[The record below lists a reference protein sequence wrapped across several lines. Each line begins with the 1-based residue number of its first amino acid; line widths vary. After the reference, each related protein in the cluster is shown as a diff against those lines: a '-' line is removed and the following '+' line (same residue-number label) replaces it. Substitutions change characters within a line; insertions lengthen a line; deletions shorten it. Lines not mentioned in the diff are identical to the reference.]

1 MKVII
6 QIKTADHYNPSDNHI
21 SAQSMSLAT
30 VRGEFALKCGE
41 AADMAALIEKNLNG
55 LRERSV
61 FALVQQDT
69 NKPGRSLQH
78 LQYSTGSHEID
89 PVYIFI

>member
-1 MKVII
+1 
-6 QIKTADHYNPSDNHI
+6 
-21 SAQSMSLAT
+21 MSLAT
-30 VRGEFALKCGE
+30 VRGDFVLKCDE
-41 AADMAALIEKNLNG
+41 AVHMAALIEKNLDG

-78 LQYSTGSHEID
+78 LQCSTTDSHKIN
-89 PVYIFI
+89 VVHVFIYAQTGK